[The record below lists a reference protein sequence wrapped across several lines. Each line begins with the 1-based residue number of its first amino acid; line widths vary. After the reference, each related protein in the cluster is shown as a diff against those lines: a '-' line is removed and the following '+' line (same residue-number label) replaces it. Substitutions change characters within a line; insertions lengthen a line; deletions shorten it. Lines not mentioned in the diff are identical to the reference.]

1 MIIANSSQDLFTCN
15 LGEGNVSESV
25 DRLTQFIQEVKKLNS
40 KLTGKEK
47 TVKYLREKYEMNK
60 ISDQFSQKS
69 KS

>member
-15 LGEGNVSESV
+15 LSEGNVSESV